1 MRTSINAL
9 RRRKGAAGA
18 VPVTMVTAYDYTS
31 ARLVDSSA
39 VDAILVGDSLGM
51 VMMGHESTLPV
62 TLEEMIHHA
71 RAVRRGSERAVLV
84 VDVPFLSSTS
94 EETLVSAAARIM
106 AETGAQSVKLEGGA
120 HRIATVRRLVEAG
133 IPVVGH
139 LGFTPQSVNTLGT
152 RVQAREESTARQLIA
167 DALALQAAGAWAVV
181 LELVPSE
188 LAAEVTR
195 QLEIL
200 TIGIGAGA
208 GCDGQVQ
215 VWHDM
220 LGLYEEFVPKH
231 TRRFRTLG
239 EEVRG
244 ALNEY
249 VAEVAAGTFPAQEN
263 GSHMDPEVLSRAA
276 SSPSVEAAPER

>member
-1 MRTSINAL
+1 MRTSITAL
-9 RRRKGAAGA
+9 QRRKGAADA
-18 VPVTMVTAYDYTS
+18 APITMVTAYDYTS
-31 ARLVDSSA
+31 ARLVDSSN

-62 TLEEMIHHA
+62 TLDEMIHHA
-71 RAVRRGSERAVLV
+71 RAVRRGSERALLV
-84 VDVPFLSSTS
+84 VDVPFLSSTA
-94 EETLVSAAARIM
+94 EEPLVAAATRIL
-106 AETGAQSVKLEGGA
+106 AETGAQSVKVEGGA
-120 HRIATVRRLVEAG
+120 HRTATVRRLVESG
-133 IPVVGH
+133 IPVMGH

-195 QLEIL
+195 RLDIL
-200 TIGIGAGA
+200 TIGIGAGPE
-208 GCDGQVQ
+208 CDGQVQ

-239 EEVRG
+239 QEVRG

-249 VAEVAAGTFPAQEN
+249 VAEVAAGTFPAEGN
-263 GSHMDPEVLSRAA
+263 GSRMDPEVLARA
-276 SSPSVEAAPER
+276 SQEPQESEA

>member
-1 MRTSINAL
+1 MRTSITAL
-9 RRRKGAAGA
+9 QRRKGAADA
-18 VPVTMVTAYDYTS
+18 TPITMVTAYDYTS
-31 ARLVDSSA
+31 ARLVDSSD

-62 TLEEMIHHA
+62 TLDEMIHHA
-71 RAVRRGSERAVLV
+71 RAVRRGSERALLV
-84 VDVPFLSSTS
+84 VDVPFLSSTA
-94 EETLVSAAARIM
+94 EEPLIAAATRIL
-106 AETGAQSVKLEGGA
+106 AETGAQSVKVEGGA
-120 HRIATVRRLVEAG
+120 HRTATVRRLVESG
-133 IPVVGH
+133 IPVMGH

-195 QLEIL
+195 RLDIL
-200 TIGIGAGA
+200 TIGIGAGPE
-208 GCDGQVQ
+208 CDGQVQ

-220 LGLYEEFVPKH
+220 LGLYEEFEPKH

-249 VAEVAAGTFPAQEN
+249 VAEVAAGTFPAEAN
-263 GSHMDPEVLSRAA
+263 GSRMDPEVLARAV
-276 SSPSVEAAPER
+276 SSEAAPER

>member
-1 MRTSINAL
+1 MRTSITAL
-9 RRRKGAAGA
+9 QRRKGAADA
-18 VPVTMVTAYDYTS
+18 TPITMVTAYDYTS
-31 ARLVDSSA
+31 ARLVDSSD

-62 TLEEMIHHA
+62 TLDEMIHHA
-71 RAVRRGSERAVLV
+71 RAVRRGSERALLV
-84 VDVPFLSSTS
+84 VDVPFLSSTA
-94 EETLVSAAARIM
+94 EEPLIAAATRIL
-106 AETGAQSVKLEGGA
+106 AETGAQSVKVEGGA
-120 HRIATVRRLVEAG
+120 HRTATVRRLVESG
-133 IPVVGH
+133 IPVMGH

-195 QLEIL
+195 RLDIL
-200 TIGIGAGA
+200 TIGIGAGPE
-208 GCDGQVQ
+208 CDGQVQ

-239 EEVRG
+239 QEVRG

-249 VAEVAAGTFPAQEN
+249 VAEVAAGTFPAEGN
-263 GSHMDPEVLSRAA
+263 GSRMDPEVLARA
-276 SSPSVEAAPER
+276 SQEPAPKR